1 MSELDKYDRV
11 SVLFPSNYISG
22 DLLRGRSITITI
34 EEIKPRAPVKMLG
47 GKTEEKVVVCM
58 AGKDK
63 RWILNKTNA
72 RLLAGLFGPETTG
85 WVGKTVVLRGELVR
99 FGKDMVDGIRVD
111 VDATRK
117 LGAKGAK

>member
-11 SVLFPSNYISG
+11 SVLFPSAYISG

-34 EEIKPRAPVKMLG
+34 EAIKPREPVKMLG
-47 GKTEEKVVVCM
+47 GKSEERVVVSM
-58 AGKDK
+58 VGKDK
-63 RWILNKTNA
+63 AWILNKTNA
-72 RLLAGLFGPETTG
+72 RLLAQVHGPEVTG

-111 VDATRK
+111 VEATRK